1 MENMPLPQA
10 KPTTWKSLIIMRSI
24 IMMNQSVRIS
34 LKYFDRDARRKS
46 TPSTLPLNT
55 INSIPVQNKQST

>member
-24 IMMNQSVRIS
+24 IMMNLFGQSVRIS

-55 INSIPVQNKQST
+55 INSIPVQNK